1 MELPGPP
8 ELSDKLFE
16 LRLSL
21 GPGAEQTAERDT
33 VPVKPLMLARLMV
46 TVPEVP
52 AARRIEAV
60 LVARLKS
67 STRTVMVTP
76 WLVEP
81 LVPVTV
87 TV

>member
-1 MELPGPP
+1 MDVPVPP
-8 ELSDKLFE
+8 ELNEIVLE
-16 LRLSL
+16 LKLSL
-21 GPGAEQTAERDT
+21 GPLGVQTAERDT

-67 STRTVMVTP
+67 STRTLIVTP
-76 WLVEP
+76 WLIEP